1 MSYQLYMFQF
11 TLGMILRIIILVLIL
26 RYFIKEFIKNRKDA
40 KFKPVKKKDDIQKR
54 LKKANKAFLK
64 K

>member
-26 RYFIKEFIKNRKDA
+26 RYFIKEFIKNRKEA

-54 LKKANKAFLK
+54 LKKANKVFLK

>member
-1 MSYQLYMFQF
+1 MFQF